1 LQETVKQLKPMTT
14 GRSAV
19 ISTTQF
25 ISYAND
31 EYNGKA
37 LSELNSDYINNL
49 QTYAFDESQTEVV
62 ERKQD
67 NGTKNYVAKYVMPGT
82 GWAVLSVVA
91 EKDVLAKATH
101 FRNIAFAVM
110 IAVLVTITLIVI
122 IAIRKI
128 IAKPVGH
135 LSESII
141 RVSDGDFTTEMP
153 ANKGDEIGLISSEMM
168 NYVARMRDTIRGIQ
182 ERVERLRLDSDSSKE
197 ASNFMTSEAN
207 DQSVSMEQI
216 QRAMDGITKAVTE
229 LAENATELAQS
240 VSDLTFNGNETNQV
254 MLNLVKQA
262 DIGQKDM
269 LNVEENMSRI
279 TDSMGEMN
287 DAVNVVRESA
297 DKINEIVEM
306 IDSISSQT
314 NLLSLNASIEAA
326 RAGEAGR
333 GFAVVA
339 DEIGKLAANSQDA
352 AKEIATII
360 GQITSEIVK
369 LSEKSQTNM
378 TAITESSG
386 AVKQAG
392 DSFEIIFGELDNA
405 ANTMQSM
412 IGLMNSVNDIAA
424 NVAAISEEQ
433 SASSEEVMATL
444 ENLVVSAN
452 GIADTSKNVE
462 ESANSVSDSAVSI
475 HDALSKFRI
484 D

>member
-1 LQETVKQLKPMTT
+1 
-14 GRSAV
+14 
-19 ISTTQF
+19 
-25 ISYAND
+25 
-31 EYNGKA
+31 
-37 LSELNSDYINNL
+37 
-49 QTYAFDESQTEVV
+49 
-62 ERKQD
+62 
-67 NGTKNYVAKYVMPGT
+67 
-82 GWAVLSVVA
+82 
-91 EKDVLAKATH
+91 
-101 FRNIAFAVM
+101 
-110 IAVLVTITLIVI
+110 
-122 IAIRKI
+122 
-128 IAKPVGH
+128 
-135 LSESII
+135 
-141 RVSDGDFTTEMP
+141 
-153 ANKGDEIGLISSEMM
+153 
-168 NYVARMRDTIRGIQ
+168 
-182 ERVERLRLDSDSSKE
+182 
-197 ASNFMTSEAN
+197 
-207 DQSVSMEQI
+207 
-216 QRAMDGITKAVTE
+216 